1 MSFIIFGKRTPTAFQ
16 FFPSLLRA
24 DLVESK
30 ELFLSLSMEYIILA
44 EEATSYISSPDLQ
57 NQSNLP

>member
-1 MSFIIFGKRTPTAFQ
+1 MSFIVFGKRTSTAFQ

-24 DLVESK
+24 GLVESK
-30 ELFLSLSMEYIILA
+30 ELFLSLTMEFIILA

-57 NQSNLP
+57 N

>member
-1 MSFIIFGKRTPTAFQ
+1 MSFVIFGKRTSTAFQ

-30 ELFLSLSMEYIILA
+30 ELFLWLSMECMILP
-44 EEATSYISSPDLQ
+44 EEATSYISSPDL
-57 NQSNLP
+57 